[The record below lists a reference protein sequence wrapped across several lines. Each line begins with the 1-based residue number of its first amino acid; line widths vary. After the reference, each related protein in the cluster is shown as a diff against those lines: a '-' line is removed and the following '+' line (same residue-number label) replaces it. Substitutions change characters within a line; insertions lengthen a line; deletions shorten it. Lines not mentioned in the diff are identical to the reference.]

1 MGGDETITGR
11 KKLTQRERGGGIDEL
26 LKFGAYLESNI

>member
-11 KKLTQRERGGGIDEL
+11 KKLTQRERGGMDEL